1 MILLGFFLG
10 FVILTLCLRRRSEGL
25 RSAVLMGY
33 NFLFVAALSFSLL
46 YTPGLDFLGFVRVLM
61 LSIYQA
67 PMIMGFQMGLE
78 DFAQLQYVIIF
89 VIASI
94 YTIRTVVQALFR
106 RFFNDLRLRMRL
118 WRKKEIYI
126 IFGELSDAQA
136 LIQDIQRSCR
146 HAAVL
151 YLDPNPDS
159 DDDQPITEA
168 LTTNWKHLQRLS
180 PRRQY
185 HVVLLPEP
193 NHENLSLL
201 RRLEQLGQRL
211 PNLHVT
217 AFLEPTLLRLE
228 DLNFTKIDAWLVS
241 REQLLCQNHLNDH
254 LPLAWL
260 KARNCGWEVEHV
272 FVPDRPFSLCV
283 VGFGCLS
290 REFLLTTYENTAFET
305 SGPDGRGLDALIVSQ
320 DLPQCRGSFCRD
332 FPVVAQSPGL
342 TWLEHGPEED
352 AFFDAL
358 EDRLD
363 RLDQI
368 FIDTGDTAQNIN
380 TALRLLRLCR
390 RQAVS
395 PLPQLVVALHE
406 DAPGSAE
413 LLSDVDCV
421 SFLQDNRTQ
430 FTHEELVRRRAD
442 QQAQA
447 LHRRYQSNNG
457 AAPDW
462 QHLGTFAQASNRAV
476 LWDIPN
482 KLALAGDLSGLS
494 QEEREQVYWRMAQYE
509 HRRWNA
515 FHFSRGWVRLPLE
528 ELTEEEREQHKTK
541 HADQRRHICLVDWDA
556 LDTLPQDRPGILKFY
571 DYENV
576 VQLLDPQRQ

>member
-1 MILLGFFLG
+1 MILLGFLLG
-10 FVILTLCLRRRSEGL
+10 IVILTVCLRRRSEGL

-46 YTPGLDFLGFVRVLM
+46 YTPGLDFAGFVRVLM

-67 PMIMGFQMGLE
+67 PMIMGFQMGL
-78 DFAQLQYVIIF
+78 DGFAQLQYVIIF

-106 RFFNDLRLRMRL
+106 RFFNDLRLRIRL
-118 WRKKEIYI
+118 WRKKKIFV

-151 YLDPNPDS
+151 YLDPNPDN
-159 DDDQPITEA
+159 DDNLPITEA
-168 LTTNWKHLQRLS
+168 LTTNWKHLLRLS
-180 PRRQY
+180 PRREY

-217 AFLEPTLLRLE
+217 AFLDTTLLRLE
-228 DLNFTKIDAWLVS
+228 DLNFTKLDAWLVS
-241 REQLLCQNHLNDH
+241 REQLLCQSHISSH
-254 LPLAWL
+254 LPIAWL
-260 KARNCGWEVEHV
+260 KEQGYGREQEHV

-283 VGFGCLS
+283 VGFGPLS
-290 REFLLTTYENTAFET
+290 REFLLTTYENTVFET
-305 SGPDGRGLDALIVSQ
+305 SAPGGQGLDALIVSD
-320 DLPQCRGSFCRD
+320 DLPRCQGAFFRD
-332 FPVVAQSPGL
+332 FPQLAQNPGL
-342 TWLEHGPEED
+342 TWLDRGAEES

-358 EDRLD
+358 EQRLN

-390 RQAVS
+390 RNAIS

-413 LLSDVDCV
+413 LLSNVDCV
-421 SFLQDNRTQ
+421 TFLQDNRTQ
-430 FTHEELVRRRAD
+430 FTYDELVRRRAD
-442 QQAQA
+442 REAQA

-462 QHLGTFAQASNRAV
+462 QGLGTFLQASNRAV

-482 KLALAGDLSGLS
+482 KLALVGALSGLS
-494 QEEREQVYWRMAQYE
+494 QEEREQVYWRLARYE
-509 HRRWNA
+509 HRRWSA
-515 FHFSRGWVRLPLE
+515 FHFSRGWVPLPVE
-528 ELTEEEREQHKTK
+528 ELTQEERRQCKTK
-541 HADQRRHICLVDWDA
+541 HADQRRHACLVDWDQ
-556 LDTLPQDRPGILKFY
+556 LDQLPQSKPGILKFY

-576 VQLLDPQRQ
+576 AQLLDRQQ

>member
-1 MILLGFFLG
+1 MILIGFLLGI
-10 FVILTLCLRRRSEGL
+10 VILTLCLRRRSEGL

-33 NFLFVAALSFSLL
+33 NFLFVAAISFSLL
-46 YTPGLDFLGFVRVLM
+46 YTPGLDFAGFVRVLM

-67 PMIMGFQMGLE
+67 PMIMGFQMGL
-78 DFAQLQYVIIF
+78 DGFAQLQYVIIF

-118 WRKKEIYI
+118 WRKKEIFI

-136 LIQDIQRSCR
+136 LIQDIQRSCC

-159 DDDQPITEA
+159 DDALPITEA

-180 PRRQY
+180 PRREYQ
-185 HVVLLPEP
+185 VVLLPEP

-217 AFLEPTLLRLE
+217 AFLDPTLLRLE
-228 DLNFTKIDAWLVS
+228 DLDFTRLDAWLVS
-241 REQLLCQNHLNDH
+241 REQLICQNHLNNH
-254 LPLAWL
+254 LPIAWL
-260 KARNCGWEVEHV
+260 KDHGYGREEDHV

-283 VGFGCLS
+283 VGFGPLS

-305 SGPDGRGLDALIVSQ
+305 SVSGQGGLDALIVSK
-320 DLPQCRGSFCRD
+320 DLADCRGAFYRD
-332 FPVVAQSPGL
+332 FPEVARNPGL
-342 TWLEHGPEED
+342 TWLERGAEEG
-352 AFFDAL
+352 AFFEAL
-358 EDRLD
+358 EQRLD

-390 RQAVS
+390 RRAIS

-413 LLSDVDCV
+413 LLSNVDCV
-421 SFLQDNRTQ
+421 TFLQDNRTQ
-430 FTHEELVRRRAD
+430 FTYEELVRRRAD
-442 QQAQA
+442 REAQA

-482 KLALAGDLSGLS
+482 KLTLAGDLSGLS
-494 QEEREQVYWRMAQYE
+494 PEEKEQVCWRLARYE

-515 FHFSRGWVRLPLE
+515 FHFSRGWVRLPVE
-528 ELTEEEREQHKTK
+528 ELTEEERAQCKTK
-541 HADQRRHICLVDWDA
+541 HTDQRRHICLVDWDQ
-556 LDTLPQDRPGILKFY
+556 LDELPQSKPGILKFY

-576 VQLLDPQRQ
+576 VQLLERQE

>member
-1 MILLGFFLG
+1 MILIGFLLGI
-10 FVILTLCLRRRSEGL
+10 VILTLCLRRRSEGL

-33 NFLFVAALSFSLL
+33 NFLFVAAISFSLL
-46 YTPGLDFLGFVRVLM
+46 YTPGLDPAGFVRVLM

-67 PMIMGFQMGLE
+67 PMIMGFQMGL
-78 DFAQLQYVIIF
+78 DGFAQLQYVIIF

-118 WRKKEIYI
+118 WRKKEIFV

-159 DDDQPITEA
+159 DDDLPITEA

-180 PRRQY
+180 PRREY

-201 RRLEQLGQRL
+201 RRLEQLGQHL

-217 AFLEPTLLRLE
+217 AFLDSNLLRLE
-228 DLNFTKIDAWLVS
+228 DLDFTRLDAWLVS
-241 REQLLCQNHLNDH
+241 REQLLCQSHISGH
-254 LPLAWL
+254 LPIAWL
-260 KARNCGWEVEHV
+260 KGQGCGREVDHV
-272 FVPDRPFSLCV
+272 FVPNRPFSLCV
-283 VGFGCLS
+283 VGFGPMS

-305 SGPDGRGLDALIVSQ
+305 AGPGGRGLEALIVSPE
-320 DLPQCRGSFCRD
+320 LPQCRGAFCRD
-332 FPVVAQSPGL
+332 FPAVARDPGL
-342 TWLEHGPEED
+342 TWLDHGTQEE
-352 AFFDAL
+352 AFFQAL
-358 EDRLD
+358 EDRLG

-368 FIDTGDTAQNIN
+368 FVDSGDTAQNIN

-390 RQAVS
+390 RKAIS

-421 SFLQDNRTQ
+421 TFLQDNRTQ
-430 FTHEELVRRRAD
+430 FTYEELVQRRAD
-442 QQAQA
+442 REARA

-462 QHLGTFAQASNRAV
+462 QKLGTFLQASNRAV

-482 KLALAGDLSGLS
+482 KLTLAGDLSGLS
-494 QEEREQVYWRMAQYE
+494 PEEKERLYWRLARYE

-515 FHFSRGWVRLPLE
+515 FHFSRGWVTLPLE
-528 ELTEEEREQHKTK
+528 ELTREEREQCKTK
-541 HADQRRHICLVDWDA
+541 HAQERRHACLVDWDD
-556 LDTLPQDRPGILKFY
+556 LDALPQNKPGLLKFY

-576 VQLLDPQRQ
+576 VQLLERQQ